1 MSEPTRLHP
10 HLTASR
16 PNVRLKAA
24 RKRRCWSQQELA
36 DQLHITV
43 NSVSRWERG
52 ISSPGPYF
60 QRQLCALFGL
70 SAQELGLLA
79 GQQTIA
85 EDPIEQ
91 EVPLTRPS
99 WPVLCT
105 LPFQRN
111 PFFTGREEVLALLH
125 QRLHASQRQASFPQA
140 FCGLPGVGK
149 TQTAIEYGYRFA
161 DEYQSLLWLRAETQE
176 TLQADCLALV
186 GLLELPDHQQR
197 EHQSIMQVIKDWL
210 QTQRDWLLILDNI
223 EDLALIQQVVPAIHQ
238 GHLLLTTRAQATGT
252 LAQNIPL
259 KQMDLQE
266 SALFLLRRAKYLPPD
281 ATFSQA
287 APLEQESAREIAR
300 LLDGLPLALDQAGA
314 YMEETACRLPD
325 YLDRYQSRR
334 AALLTRRGSISSG
347 HPASVSATLS
357 LVIEQVEYL
366 NPVAADLLR
375 LCAFLQ
381 PDAIP
386 EAMIVEG
393 AAIDGFILE
402 PLARNACALDAAIK
416 ILRDFS
422 LIQRHAESKT
432 LSLHRLVQAVVQDR
446 LDEQARRQW
455 AEWTVVLMSHTFPDS
470 GEEVNWSRCQQY
482 LPQALACA
490 ALIEEEHIII
500 LEAGTLLWR
509 IGSHLMESARYAQA
523 EALLLRAQAILLP
536 TVGELHADYA
546 YCLNALGILYHYWGR
561 YEEAGRLYQ
570 QSLRLCE
577 QIFGPEHLTISDS
590 LNNSGGLFYEQGQY
604 ERAEA
609 SFLRALAIREK
620 LLGAEHPTM
629 DSTLNNL
636 ASLYTDRGKY
646 ALAEPMLL
654 RVVALR
660 EKMLGFE
667 HPHMLSSLGRLA
679 NLYTAQ
685 KQYAQAE
692 ELHRKVLALR
702 EQLLGAEHAH
712 VGTSL
717 YYLGCLYHEM
727 GRYEQ
732 AEDHYRRALAIRERA
747 LGTEHPR
754 TAHIVN
760 GLARLLLELGQ
771 IEAGEELCRRSLA
784 IQMQALGTAHPD
796 YADCLATQAMLCEQR
811 GDASRARQLY
821 QQALRI
827 CEGVLMPEHPLIIR
841 CQAAYTRLLKKEKAL
856 EAMAESSEPQD
867 MSASE

>member
-1 MSEPTRLHP
+1 MTKPIRLHP
-10 HLTASR
+10 HLPTLR
-16 PNVRLKAA
+16 PNARLKAA
-24 RKRRCWSQQELA
+24 RERRRWSQQELA
-36 DQLHITV
+36 DQLHITA

-60 QRQLCALFGL
+60 RRQLCDLFGL

-79 GQQTIA
+79 GKQEETAHQTDQASRVARSSLPTI
-85 EDPIEQ
+85 
-91 EVPLTRPS
+91 
-99 WPVLCT
+99 CT

-111 PFFTGREEVLALLH
+111 PFFTGREEVLAQLH
-125 QRLHASQRQASFPQA
+125 QRLQAGKQQTSFPQA
-140 FCGLPGVGK
+140 LCGLAGVGK

-161 DEYQSLLWLRAETQE
+161 DEYQALLWLRAETQE
-176 TLQADCLALV
+176 TLLADCRALAA
-186 GLLELPDHQQR
+186 LLDLPQHQPQ
-197 EHQSIMQVIKDWL
+197 QVMQAVRQWL
-210 QTQRDWLLILDNI
+210 GEQRDWLLILDNI

-259 KQMDLQE
+259 KKMDLQE
-266 SALFLLRRAKYLPPD
+266 SALFLLRRTKHLPPD

-287 APLEQESAREIAR
+287 APIEQESAREIAR

-314 YMEETACRLPD
+314 YIEETACRLPD

-357 LVIEQVEYL
+357 LAIEQVEYL
-366 NPVAADLLR
+366 NPMAADLLR

-386 EAMIVEG
+386 EAIIVEG
-393 AAIDGFILE
+393 AAIEGFILE
-402 PLARNACALDAAIK
+402 LLARDACAFDAAIK
-416 ILRDFS
+416 TLRDYS
-422 LIQRHAESKT
+422 LIQRQTESKT

-446 LDEQARRQW
+446 LDEQTHHQW
-455 AEWTVVLMSHTFPDS
+455 AEHTVVLMSHAFPDS

-490 ALIEEEHIII
+490 ALIEEERIMIP
-500 LEAGTLLWR
+500 EAGTLLWR
-509 IGSHLMESARYAQA
+509 TGSHLMESTRYAQA
-523 EALLLRAQAILLP
+523 EEMLLRAQAILLL
-536 TVGELHADYA
+536 TVGELHANYA

-590 LNNSGGLFYEQGQY
+590 LNNAGGLFYEQGQY
-604 ERAEA
+604 EQAEA
-609 SFLRALAIREK
+609 SFLRALRIREK
-620 LLGAEHPTM
+620 LLGAEDPTI
-629 DSTLNNL
+629 DTPLNNL
-636 ASLYTDRGKY
+636 ACLYADRGKY
-646 ALAEPMLL
+646 AQAESMLL
-654 RVVALR
+654 RVIALR
-660 EKMLGFE
+660 EKLLGLE
-667 HPHMLSSLGRLA
+667 HPNTLSSLSHLA
-679 NLYTAQ
+679 KLYAAR

-692 ELHRKVLALR
+692 ELHHKVLSLR
-702 EQLLGAEHAH
+702 EQHLGTEHAH

-717 YYLGCLYHEM
+717 HYLGCLYHEL

-732 AEDHYRRALAIRERA
+732 AEDHYRRALAIRGRA

-754 TAHIVN
+754 TAEIVN
-760 GLARLLLELGQ
+760 DLARLLLEQGQ
-771 IEAGEELCRRSLA
+771 IEAGEELCLCALA
-784 IQMQALGTAHPD
+784 IQEQALRTAHPN
-796 YADCLATQAMLCEQR
+796 YANCLTTQALLCEQR
-811 GDASRARQLY
+811 GDASRASQLY

-827 CEGVLMPEHPLIIR
+827 CEGVLMPEHPLVIR
-841 CQAAYTRLLKKEKAL
+841 CQAACTRLLKKEEAL
-856 EAMAESSEPQD
+856 EAAAEASEQPG